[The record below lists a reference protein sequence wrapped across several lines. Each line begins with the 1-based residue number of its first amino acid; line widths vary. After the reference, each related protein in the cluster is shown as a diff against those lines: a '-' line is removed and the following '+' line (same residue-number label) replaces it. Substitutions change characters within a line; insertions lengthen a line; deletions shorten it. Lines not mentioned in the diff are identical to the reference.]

1 MAEDPKKILHSLLER
16 AVVKVLVGDTFKGTG
31 FFITPD
37 YLLTAYHCI
46 GDYVNENNLFVKST
60 VYGKLRVFF
69 DREKSFR
76 DNKIDIAVL
85 KLLNPIEIAD
95 YLPLGLLHEGH
106 ITDDILA
113 IGYPA
118 EIFCLVDGK
127 IRGFPEQYPRMFFN
141 NAMVAEGQSGGVVY
155 HFATQRVVGLALSI
169 YKQEVMKYGGLA
181 GQFDIL
187 FRQWP
192 ELQALNQRAIA
203 RWERRL
209 KKEEKPRFE
218 MKKILPFILV
228 GIVSIG
234 ATMFVATLFF
244 SPSKSP
250 VPPVS
255 SIDNNKESARPDYSK
270 ATVKINQSAIGN
282 TADVDSFD
290 KLHPVIAAEPD
301 KTPED
306 IQKKAVVIKYPSVK
320 LFKQITGD
328 TGEEAPFMQL
338 YFIMKPE
345 MNGRIPVSKS
355 PNKTGE
361 PDGWLAKDSFIEW
374 NTVQMIQLEPQFGRK
389 LAKIFDTLPC
399 ANFFAKDG
407 EVAAGCQ
414 ELGSEPSTW
423 GDKKFENQKLLI
435 PVFAKENEAFQG
447 GFIRILEGRKSVKAI
462 PEPKTL
468 GYDIVFVI
476 DSTAN
481 MSQYFNPTAEA
492 VQEFVKEKFS
502 EFTASEGGQKVKTP
516 LRLGVLFY
524 RDRPDSEAAKDPS
537 CEGSYVTQWR
547 QELTEQID
555 SIVNALKNETE
566 GCGGDEPEAILDA
579 LNRVIIDTKWQDNSF
594 RAIILVGDAP
604 AHGIDKVEKN
614 PMKLDV
620 ATINKQAEEKN
631 IRFLNVKLGEE
642 DATTFKSLALAT
654 TAQNRGRYISVP
666 KGNTRTFKQT
676 LLDILR
682 QEWAMLV
689 GVVKIKT
696 DLETGKTKI
705 PTYSE
710 SNPDFLSSDFL
721 KKYGLNEYGALI
733 IQARLPATADP
744 SQVLP
749 DFMKG
754 WVPEKIQGRLVAS
767 EFIFM
772 DKSRLKIMTNTLD
785 NIAEA
790 ALVGDKEG
798 ADAFISTVQNAL
810 ASQLSMLPGDIFRS
824 GETLDGIL
832 KKANILPFKTTVLVF
847 SAQEIQTWKAPD
859 YQRLNTIL
867 SEKVKYLREL
877 SQNATAVHMFGD
889 RPHLYVPRAFF
900 L

>member
-1 MAEDPKKILHSLLER
+1 MAEDPKKILHTLLER

-46 GDYVNENNLFVKST
+46 GGYVDENNLFAKST

-76 DNKIDIAVL
+76 DDKIDIAVL
-85 KLLNPIEIAD
+85 KLFNPIEITD
-95 YLPLGLLHEGH
+95 YLPLGLLNEGH

-113 IGYPA
+113 VGYPA

-181 GQFDIL
+181 GRFDIL
-187 FRQWP
+187 LRQWP

-244 SPSKSP
+244 SPSKAP

-255 SIDNNKESARPDYSK
+255 SIDKNKESARPDYSK

-290 KLHPVIAAEPD
+290 KLHPVIAAKPD
-301 KTPED
+301 KTSED

-320 LFKQITGD
+320 LFKQATGD
-328 TGEEAPFMQL
+328 TGEEVSFMQL

-374 NTVQMIQLEPQFGRK
+374 NTVQMIQLEPQSGRK
-389 LAKIFDTLPC
+389 LAKVFDTLEC
-399 ANFFAKDG
+399 ANSFAMDG
-407 EVAAGCQ
+407 QVATGCQ
-414 ELGSEPSTW
+414 ELGSEPSAW

-435 PVFAKENEAFQG
+435 PVFAKEKYAFQG
-447 GFIRILEGRKSVKAI
+447 GFIRVFETGKSVKAV
-462 PEPKTL
+462 PEYTFPIKEQKTL
-468 GYDIVFVI
+468 GYDVVFAI

-492 VQEFVKEKFS
+492 VQEFVKEKIS
-502 EFTASEGGQKVKTP
+502 EFTASEGGQKIKTP
-516 LRLGVLFY
+516 LRMGVLFY
-524 RDRPDSEAAKDPS
+524 RDRPDSEASKDPS
-537 CEGSYVTQWR
+537 CEGSYVNQWR

-555 SIVNALKNETE
+555 SIVNALKNEKE

-579 LNRVIIDTKWQDNSF
+579 LNRVIIDTQWQDNSF

-620 ATINKQAEEKN
+620 ATINKQAEEKS
-631 IRFLNVKLGEE
+631 IRFLNIKIGE
-642 DATTFKSLALAT
+642 DDLKTFKTLALAT
-654 TAQNRGRYISVP
+654 SPQNRGRYVLVP
-666 KGNTRTFKQT
+666 KGDIGTFKQT
-676 LLDILR
+676 LLDTLNK
-682 QEWAMLV
+682 EWALLAST
-689 GVVKIKT
+689 VKITADIQT
-696 DLETGKTKI
+696 DKTKI
-705 PTYSE
+705 PT
-710 SNPDFLSSDFL
+710 PSD
-721 KKYGLNEYGALI
+721 GLTSYEALI
-733 IQARLPATADP
+733 IEGILPPSADP
-744 SQVLP
+744 SQALP
-749 DFMKG
+749 TFMKG
-754 WVPEKIQGRLVAS
+754 WIPEKIQGRLVAS

-772 DKSRLKIMTNTLD
+772 DKSKLKMMTNTLD

-798 ADAFISTVQNAL
+798 ADAFILTVQNAL
-810 ASQLSMLPGDIFRS
+810 ASQLSMQPSEIFKS

-847 SAQEIQTWKAPD
+847 SAQEIQSWKTPD
-859 YQRLNTIL
+859 YQRLNAIL

-889 RPHLYVPRAFF
+889 KPHLYVPRAFF
-900 L
+900 P